1 VIVVGAGIS
10 GIKFFQGVIPGLTI
24 ATKFDAKCCGSIKDK
39 CQLAPV
45 DANIQGTD
53 QGMDQGMKL
62 CMLFNMVAKSSG
74 SAVSG
79 ITGFPCIRM
88 WPKICDGGTE
98 SGIFEIN
105 LTYPLFIHICPGP
118 NKWKSFICI

>member
-1 VIVVGAGIS
+1 MIVVGAGIS
-10 GIKFFQGVIPGLTI
+10 GIKFFQGIIPGLIIT
-24 ATKFDAKCCGSIKDK
+24 TKFDAKCCGSIKDK
-39 CQLAPV
+39 YQLAPV
-45 DANIQGTD
+45 NANIQGID
-53 QGMDQGMKL
+53 QGMEL
-62 CMLFNMVAKSSG
+62 CMVFNMVAKSSG
-74 SAVSG
+74 PAVSG

-105 LTYPLFIHICPGP
+105 PTYPLFIHICPGP